1 MQVRGAR
8 LSAAEAQPPNLPR
21 ILYVHS
27 SDKPRV
33 HQVLLQL
40 GFLFQTEVAI
50 VATSQGQE
58 MPYFLGG
65 WLLN

>member
-8 LSAAEAQPPNLPR
+8 LSAAEAQTANLPR
-21 ILYVHS
+21 TLYVNS
-27 SDKPRV
+27 RDKPRV

-58 MPYFLGG
+58 MPYLLGG

>member
-1 MQVRGAR
+1 MKVRGAR
-8 LSAAEAQPPNLPR
+8 LSAAEAQTANLPR
-21 ILYVHS
+21 ILYVNS
-27 SDKPRV
+27 RDKPRV

-40 GFLFQTEVAI
+40 VFFFQTEVAV

-58 MPYFLGG
+58 MPYFLSG